1 MSLLVR
7 LIGIA
12 AVLYGAALVHPG
24 LGFIAAGTLA
34 FITGHVMSGHVGKC
48 D

>member
-7 LIGIA
+7 MVGIA
-12 AVLYGAALVHPG
+12 AVLYGTALVHPG

-34 FITGHVMSGHVGKC
+34 FITGHVMSGQAGKV
-48 D
+48 